1 MRCRVFRIF
10 SEPESIQ
17 FNKNASHV
25 IPPQSELFPTKK
37 TTPAAPAAAA
47 STSSARPVRAS
58 GKTGSNVGNIGL
70 ALVKLDHV
78 KEGSTFDVMDREG
91 ATVRVKAFFPAWWPK
106 QPEAEESSGDE

>member
-1 MRCRVFRIF
+1 MF

-17 FNKNASHV
+17 FDKGALHV

-37 TTPAAPAAAA
+37 STPVPAAA

-58 GKTGSNVGNIGL
+58 GKTGSNVSNIGL
-70 ALVKLDHV
+70 ALVKLDTV
-78 KEGSTFDVMDREG
+78 KEGTTFDVMDREG

-106 QPEAEESSGDE
+106 QAESEESGDV

>member
-1 MRCRVFRIF
+1 LFDTKMCS

-17 FNKNASHV
+17 FNKSVSHV
-25 IPPQSELFPTKK
+25 IPPQSELFPTMKA
-37 TTPAAPAAAA
+37 TPAPQIA

-70 ALVKLDHV
+70 ALVKLDTV
-78 KEGSTFDVMDREG
+78 KEGATFDVMDREG

-106 QPEAEESSGDE
+106 QPEVEEGRDE